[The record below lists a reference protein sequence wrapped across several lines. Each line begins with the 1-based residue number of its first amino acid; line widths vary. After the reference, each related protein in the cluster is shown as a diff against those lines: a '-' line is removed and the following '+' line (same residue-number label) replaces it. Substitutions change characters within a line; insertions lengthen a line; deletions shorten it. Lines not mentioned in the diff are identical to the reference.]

1 MIEIAEMLRPEP
13 SPLWRL
19 ARQAGV
25 NHAVTGLPREDGGAE
40 RPWDYA
46 SVRRVKTRL
55 EEAGF
60 DVAVIESS
68 PPMQKIRLGLPGRD
82 EEIEWFNTMLTNM
95 GELGIP
101 VVCYNFM
108 AHFGWTRTHT
118 DIPWRGGALV
128 TGYKHTTMQ
137 AGPLTEYGEVPE
149 ERIWENYA
157 YFLQRVLP
165 VAEKAKVKLALH
177 PDDPPLS
184 PIRGIGRIMR
194 TVDNFQR
201 ALDLAE
207 SEYHGITMCQGNFT
221 LMTGDLPSV
230 IRHFGEQG
238 RIHFVHFRDVR
249 GTPDD
254 FVETFHEEGQTDML
268 ACMRVY
274 ADLDFQGVLRPDH
287 VPTLEGDTNENPC
300 YSSFG
305 RLLAIGYITGLR
317 EAAYGRKHPRNMVQE

>member
-19 ARQAGV
+19 VKQAGV
-25 NHAVTGLPREDGGAE
+25 NHAVSGLPRDDGGPN
-40 RPWDYA
+40 RPWDYVSLA
-46 SVRRVKTRL
+46 GVKKRCD
-55 EEAGF
+55 EAEM
-60 DVAVIESS
+60 DLAVIESS
-68 PPMQKIRLGLPGRD
+68 PSMQKIRLGLPGRD

-95 GELGIP
+95 GKLGIP

-118 DIPWRGGALV
+118 EIPWRGGALV
-128 TGYKHTTMQ
+128 TGYDHATMREQ
-137 AGPLTEYGEVPE
+137 PLTEYGEVSE
-149 ERIWENYA
+149 ERLWDNYA
-157 YFLQRVLP
+157 YFLKQVLP

-194 TVDNFQR
+194 TVENFQR

-221 LMTGDLPSV
+221 LMTDDLPSV
-230 IRHFGEQG
+230 IRNFGAQG

-249 GTPDD
+249 GGPDN
-254 FVETFHEEGQTDML
+254 FQEVFHEEGKTDMY

-317 EAAYGRKHPRNMVQE
+317 EAAYGRKHPLHQL

>member
-1 MIEIAEMLRPEP
+1 
-13 SPLWRL
+13 
-19 ARQAGV
+19 
-25 NHAVTGLPREDGGAE
+25 
-40 RPWDYA
+40 
-46 SVRRVKTRL
+46 
-55 EEAGF
+55 
-60 DVAVIESS
+60 
-68 PPMQKIRLGLPGRD
+68 
-82 EEIEWFNTMLTNM
+82 
-95 GELGIP
+95 
-101 VVCYNFM
+101 
-108 AHFGWTRTHT
+108 
-118 DIPWRGGALV
+118 
-128 TGYKHTTMQ
+128 
-137 AGPLTEYGEVPE
+137 
-149 ERIWENYA
+149 
-157 YFLQRVLP
+157 
-165 VAEKAKVKLALH
+165 
-177 PDDPPLS
+177 
-184 PIRGIGRIMR
+184 MR

-221 LMTGDLPSV
+221 LMTADLPSV

-317 EAAYGRKHPRNMVQE
+317 EAAYGRKHP